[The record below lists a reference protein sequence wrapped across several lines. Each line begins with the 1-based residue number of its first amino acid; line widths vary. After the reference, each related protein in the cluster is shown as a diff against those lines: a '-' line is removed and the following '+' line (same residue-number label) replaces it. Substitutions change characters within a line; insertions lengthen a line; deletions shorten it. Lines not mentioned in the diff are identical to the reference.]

1 MPIGLPCPARF
12 LHFCH
17 LTDGHPIQ
25 QCAAYVDSAAPR
37 RHVSFRPWTYP
48 RQHGSGR
55 DLAHSP
61 SDTSAAWHGS
71 RERRN
76 SPSGGDEKERAYRS
90 RVLDSI
96 SARARSRCRQRLEQR
111 MTNGA
116 GLGGIPS
123 TRHAKASR
131 TPAA

>member
-12 LHFCH
+12 LHFCR

-37 RHVSFRPWTYP
+37 RRVSFRPWTYP

-61 SDTSAAWHGS
+61 QTHQLLGTEVASVEIPLAVVTKKSEHID
-71 RERRN
+71 REYSIPFQLGPDHDVGN
-76 SPSGGDEKERAYRS
+76 DLSSG
-90 RVLDSI
+90 
-96 SARARSRCRQRLEQR
+96 
-111 MTNGA
+111 
-116 GLGGIPS
+116 
-123 TRHAKASR
+123 
-131 TPAA
+131 